1 VGGLTKPGGG
11 VAVVGGARRH
21 TLRLEAPYVVAV
33 GLQFARY
40 VVTTGL
46 LLASRVRE
54 FDVRGT
60 PGIRS
65 LWH

>member
-1 VGGLTKPGGG
+1 MAASVTPVRRYVLTL
-11 VAVVGGARRH
+11 GA
-21 TLRLEAPYVVAV
+21 LYVVAV